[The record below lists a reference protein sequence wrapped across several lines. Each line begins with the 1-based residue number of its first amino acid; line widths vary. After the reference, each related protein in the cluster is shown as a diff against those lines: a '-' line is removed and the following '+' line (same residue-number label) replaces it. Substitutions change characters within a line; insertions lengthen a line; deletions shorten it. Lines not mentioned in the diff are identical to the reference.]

1 MNETNLSAAAP
12 EQSAPAAAPHEAA
25 GETVTVGA
33 LRGAIERRSEQRARR
48 AAEEAAA
55 RWSREADELTAQCP
69 DFDLGAALNDTQ
81 FCALLRAGVDVRTA
95 WFALHAQALLE
106 AACVRAG
113 RSAEQR
119 VAEHIRARGLRPAE
133 NGLGG
138 GGAGIVVRPD
148 VSRMS
153 RADRAALAARG
164 AREAEP
170 VTRFAYIRRDGRC
183 VLRADG
189 HADFCP
195 GRDIVCAGASAL
207 VCALAG
213 ALDALG
219 AQGVQQTLCAGHAA
233 IAADDRADVRA
244 AFTVAVTGLRQLAA
258 AYPGHVAEDTGRV
271 PAQETEPTA
280 AQRPGAAP
288 ALSPEADSREKRRH
302 EYGKHPHEPAP
313 V

>member
-1 MNETNLSAAAP
+1 MNEANLSAAAP
-12 EQSAPAAAPHEAA
+12 EQSAPAAAPEAAAPHEATE
-25 GETVTVGA
+25 ETVTVGA
-33 LRGAIERRSEQRARR
+33 LRGAIERRNAQRARR

-55 RWSREADELTAQCP
+55 CWSREADELTAQCP

-153 RADRAALAARG
+153 RADRAALAAR
-164 AREAEP
+164 AE
-170 VTRFAYIRRDGRC
+170 RG
-183 VLRADG
+183 
-189 HADFCP
+189 
-195 GRDIVCAGASAL
+195 
-207 VCALAG
+207 
-213 ALDALG
+213 
-219 AQGVQQTLCAGHAA
+219 
-233 IAADDRADVRA
+233 
-244 AFTVAVTGLRQLAA
+244 
-258 AYPGHVAEDTGRV
+258 ERV
-271 PAQETEPTA
+271 K
-280 AQRPGAAP
+280 
-288 ALSPEADSREKRRH
+288 LSL
-302 EYGKHPHEPAP
+302 
-313 V
+313 

>member
-33 LRGAIERRSEQRARR
+33 LRGAIERRQEQNMRR

-55 RWSREADELTAQCP
+55 RWSREADELTAQYP

-138 GGAGIVVRPD
+138 GTGIVVRPD

-153 RADRAALAARG
+153 RADRAELAAR
-164 AREAEP
+164 AE
-170 VTRFAYIRRDGRC
+170 RG
-183 VLRADG
+183 
-189 HADFCP
+189 
-195 GRDIVCAGASAL
+195 
-207 VCALAG
+207 
-213 ALDALG
+213 
-219 AQGVQQTLCAGHAA
+219 
-233 IAADDRADVRA
+233 
-244 AFTVAVTGLRQLAA
+244 
-258 AYPGHVAEDTGRV
+258 ERV
-271 PAQETEPTA
+271 K
-280 AQRPGAAP
+280 
-288 ALSPEADSREKRRH
+288 LSL
-302 EYGKHPHEPAP
+302 
-313 V
+313 